1 MHLQGRCFP
10 HGIWW
15 CAQPYD
21 SLVSPWVTVH
31 FASPLSDC
39 MYLVLNPLSCYTR
52 TPSTGWLIKIK
63 LFLTALEPEKLKTK
77 FYQKTQCLVRAHFL
91 VHRWPTS
98 CFVLTRQK
106 GRGSPLESLIR
117 TLIPL
122 MRTLPSWPNHL
133 SKTPPPKTIR
143 LRGRFQHMDFGG
155 TQTFSPEHTS
165 RATLYFSWC
174 LP

>member
-1 MHLQGRCFP
+1 MHLLGRCFP
-10 HGIWW
+10 HGIWL

-21 SLVSPWVTVH
+21 SMVSPWVTVH

-39 MYLVLNPLSCYTR
+39 MYFVLYPLSCYNR
-52 TPSTGWLIKIK
+52 MPSIFFKKKRK
-63 LFLTALEPEKLKTK
+63 LFLTVQEPEKLKTK

-91 VHRWPTS
+91 VHRWPS
-98 CFVLTRQK
+98 CYVLTRQK
-106 GRGSPLESLIR
+106 RRESSLESLIR
-117 TLIPL
+117 TLIPI
-122 MRTLPSWPNHL
+122 MRAPLSWPNHL

-143 LRGRFQHMDFGG
+143 LRGRFQHMNFGG

-174 LP
+174 LT

>member
-1 MHLQGRCFP
+1 MLPTWYLMMCTTLWLSGLSLSNSTLCIFFIRLHVPCLKPFELLQQNT
-10 HGIWW
+10 IN
-15 CAQPYD
+15 
-21 SLVSPWVTVH
+21 WV
-31 FASPLSDC
+31 A
-39 MYLVLNPLSCYTR
+39 YKN
-52 TPSTGWLIKIK
+52 K

-91 VHRWPTS
+91 VHRWPSS

-122 MRTLPSWPNHL
+122 MRTPPSWPNHL